1 LRQLTA
7 NGAELLIRVSAY
19 MDPFGSTEPMDW
31 WTVVNRCRALEN
43 VAYVVAANQGAS
55 LKHYP
60 PFSWPGG
67 SMVVD
72 YDGRL
77 LAQASPGP
85 GERIVV
91 AAINV
96 EMLRY
101 ERKIRRAHQMMAHL
115 RTECYP
121 LYRESFLTGLP
132 GSGQPGDCTITTQ
145 ELRIDA
151 AKRRIGYLG
160 EKEIAPTPNIQN
172 LLDASGNERSK

>member
-1 LRQLTA
+1 
-7 NGAELLIRVSAY
+7 
-19 MDPFGSTEPMDW
+19 MDW
-31 WTVVNRCRALEN
+31 WIVVNRCRALEN
-43 VAYVVAANQGAS
+43 LAYVVAANQGAS

-121 LYRESFLTGLP
+121 LYRRSFLDGLRLP
-132 GSGQPGDCTITTQ
+132 RELEDVTISEQ
-145 ELRIDA
+145 ELRIDG
-151 AKRRIGYLG
+151 AKRRMRYLG
-160 EKEIAPTPNIQN
+160 AGERSPTPNIQD
-172 LLDASGNERSK
+172 LLDASSDEHSR

>member
-1 LRQLTA
+1 
-7 NGAELLIRVSAY
+7 
-19 MDPFGSTEPMDW
+19 MDW

-43 VAYVVAANQGAS
+43 LAYVVAANQGAS

-77 LAQASPGP
+77 LGQASPGP

-101 ERKIRRAHQMMAHL
+101 ERKMRRAHQMMAHL

-121 LYRESFLTGLP
+121 MYRRSFLSGLP
-132 GSGQPGDCTITTQ
+132 GAGQAEDRTVSQQ
-145 ELRIDA
+145 ELRIDD
-151 AKRRIGYLG
+151 AKRKMGYLG
-160 EKEIAPTPNIQN
+160 GEERAPTPNIQD
-172 LLDASGNERSK
+172 LLDASSDERSK